1 MSIVFFVEHSFEQPL
16 SNYPA
21 EVSLMKF
28 PDVAKS
34 DNSVLLFIVHTV
46 KGLEFENVFIAASG
60 NKNILSSKALNTFA
74 NTVNYSL

>member
-1 MSIVFFVEHSFEQPL
+1 
-16 SNYPA
+16 
-21 EVSLMKF
+21 MKF
-28 PDVAKS
+28 PDAAKS